1 MKFGPR
7 KPSLKRSISAMT
19 TGRAKRTVKRAINP
33 YYGKKGMGWI
43 NNPKKALYN
52 KIYHKT
58 TFSVIP
64 TIGDIKKASKTK
76 PTTIA
81 AETSSSKLNKTVE
94 ASSSKKWG
102 CWQVVLLL
110 FLWPLILLVWIPY
123 AIYQYAC
130 VDEDTVNN

>member
-7 KPSLKRSISAMT
+7 KPSLKRSLSAMT

-64 TIGDIKKASKTK
+64 TIGDVKKASKTK
-76 PTTIA
+76 PTTVSA
-81 AETSSSKLNKTVE
+81 GTSSSKSKRAVAT
-94 ASSSKKWG
+94 SSDKKCG
-102 CWQVVLLL
+102 CWQAVLLL
-110 FLWPLILLVWIPY
+110 LLWPLILLVWMPY
-123 AIYQYAC
+123 SIYQYAC
-130 VDEDTVNN
+130 VDEETINN

>member
-7 KPSLKRSISAMT
+7 KPSLKRSLSAMT

-64 TIGDIKKASKTK
+64 TIGDVKKASKTFAILCLRTNQ
-76 PTTIA
+76 PNRLCFQR
-81 AETSSSKLNKTVE
+81 S
-94 ASSSKKWG
+94 
-102 CWQVVLLL
+102 L
-110 FLWPLILLVWIPY
+110 F
-123 AIYQYAC
+123 
-130 VDEDTVNN
+130 